1 MINKMDYGF
10 FQVANDV
17 SGIIEPI
24 KSRVSSYIKNL
35 IKPTTTI

>member
-24 KSRVSSYIKNL
+24 KSINL
-35 IKPTTTI
+35 IA